1 MTEIHDEESRL
12 ELTFDANGLV
22 PAICQNADTGNILM
36 LGYMNK
42 EAVSR
47 TISSGHVWFFSR
59 SRQELWHKGATSG
72 NFLHVVSIT
81 ADCDDDAILL
91 RVNPQGPTCHTG
103 EFSCFHHPIAP

>member
-1 MTEIHDEESRL
+1 MTEVLDETSRP
-12 ELTFDANGLV
+12 ELTFDANGLI
-22 PAICQNADTGNILM
+22 PAICQNADTGDILM

-47 TISSGHVWFFSR
+47 TITSGDVWFFSR
-59 SRQELWHKGATSG
+59 SRQEPWHKGATSG

-91 RVNPQGPTCHTG
+91 KVIPQGPTCHTS
-103 EFSCFHHPIAP
+103 ELSCFHHPIVS